1 MLSGN
6 CWDHRCLPK
15 QMMCKNGGL
24 LQKISSAG
32 YKCNCSQTNFQG
44 DTCEAPVVFQAA
56 MILNDVVTVLQHV
69 VTFASISVSEWAGD
83 TQTAYELGYLYSLGL
98 SVDGVTKVSAAVT
111 VSSEASSV
119 RRAGVS
125 VVFTS
130 QVLPCAIALCCC
142 LVLLPCATALCYCPV
157 LLLVLATCLPCASL
171 SE

>member
-1 MLSGN
+1 
-6 CWDHRCLPK
+6 
-15 QMMCKNGGL
+15 MMCKNGGL

-130 QVLPCAIALCCC
+130 QVLPCAL
-142 LVLLPCATALCYCPV
+142 
-157 LLLVLATCLPCASL
+157 SL
-171 SE
+171 E